1 MMDRQTDGDVHDIPI
16 AIKSMGIIIFSM
28 HLLFACFTTKKCNS
42 LSLIYQI

>member
-1 MMDRQTDGDVHDIPI
+1 MDRQTDGDTHNIPI

-28 HLLFACFTTKKCNS
+28 YLLFACFTTETCNS